1 MCGSR
6 RRGLACREPPPR
18 DRAIA
23 AAEGE
28 TSTMDDQRSKLTLA
42 ERLYLPEILRGLK
55 LTLSHL
61 FRPKVT
67 MEYPEERWELPPN
80 FRGAPALV
88 KDQDGRE
95 KCVACYLCQEICPP
109 QAITI
114 VAGELP
120 GSNVEKYPV
129 AFDIDMLRCIYCGF
143 CEDVCPEEAIFLTK
157 EFELAGYS
165 REEMI
170 FNKEKLLALGGVRYD
185 PIKKW
190 AHK

>member
-1 MCGSR
+1 MM
-6 RRGLACREPPPR
+6 A
-18 DRAIA
+18 
-23 AAEGE
+23 
-28 TSTMDDQRSKLTLA
+28 DQHDKLTLS
-42 ERLYLPEILRGLK
+42 ERLYIPEILRGLK

-61 FRPKVT
+61 FQPKVT
-67 MEYPEERWELPPN
+67 MEYPEQRWDLPPN
-80 FRGAPALV
+80 YRGAPALV

-95 KCVACYLCQEICPP
+95 KCVACFLCQEICPP

-114 VAGELP
+114 VGRELQA
-120 GSNVEKYPV
+120 SNVEKYPV
-129 AFDIDMLRCIYCGF
+129 SFDIDMLRCIYCGF

-157 EFELAGYS
+157 TFELAGYT

-170 FNKEKLLALGGVRYD
+170 FGKEKLYQLGGVRYD

>member
-1 MCGSR
+1 MH
-6 RRGLACREPPPR
+6 
-18 DRAIA
+18 DHQ
-23 AAEGE
+23 GE
-28 TSTMDDQRSKLTLA
+28 LTFA
-42 ERLYLPEILRGLK
+42 ERLYIPEILRGLK
-55 LTLSHL
+55 LTLIHL

-95 KCVACYLCQEICPP
+95 KCVACFLCQEICPP

-114 VAGELP
+114 VGGELP
-120 GSNVEKYPV
+120 GSEVEKYPLS
-129 AFDIDMLRCIYCGF
+129 FEIDMLRCIYCGF

-157 EFELAGYS
+157 TFELAGYS

-170 FNKEKLLALGGVRYD
+170 FGKEKLYTLGGVRHD

-190 AHK
+190 DKK

>member
-1 MCGSR
+1 
-6 RRGLACREPPPR
+6 
-18 DRAIA
+18 
-23 AAEGE
+23 
-28 TSTMDDQRSKLTLA
+28 MDDRQGKLTLA
-42 ERLYLPEILRGLK
+42 EWLYIPEILRGLK

-67 MEYPEERWELPPN
+67 MEYPEERWELPAN

-95 KCVACYLCQEICPP
+95 KCVACFLCQEICPP

-114 VAGELP
+114 VGGELP
-120 GSNVEKYPV
+120 GSKVEKYPL

-157 EFELAGYS
+157 NFELAGYN
-165 REEMI
+165 RDEMI
-170 FNKEKLLALGGVRYD
+170 FDKEKLYHLGGMRYD

-190 AHK
+190 DHK

>member
-1 MCGSR
+1 M
-6 RRGLACREPPPR
+6 
-18 DRAIA
+18 
-23 AAEGE
+23 
-28 TSTMDDQRSKLTLA
+28 TDQHEKLTLA
-42 ERLYLPEILRGLK
+42 ERLYIPEILRGLR
-55 LTLSHL
+55 LTLSHI

-67 MEYPEERWELPPN
+67 MEYPEERWDLPPN

-95 KCVACYLCQEICPP
+95 KCVACFLCQEVCPP

-114 VAGELP
+114 VGGELQ
-120 GSNVEKYPV
+120 GSNVEKFPTS
-129 AFDIDMLRCIYCGF
+129 FDIDMLRCIYCGF

-157 EFELAGYS
+157 TFELAGYS

-170 FNKEKLLALGGVRYD
+170 FHKEKLYELGGVRYD

>member
-1 MCGSR
+1 
-6 RRGLACREPPPR
+6 
-18 DRAIA
+18 
-23 AAEGE
+23 
-28 TSTMDDQRSKLTLA
+28 MDDRQDKLTLA
-42 ERLYLPEILRGLK
+42 EWLYIPEILRGLK

-67 MEYPEERWELPPN
+67 MEYPEERWELPAN

-95 KCVACYLCQEICPP
+95 KCVACFLCQEICPP

-114 VAGELP
+114 VGGELA
-120 GSNVEKYPV
+120 GSKVEKYPL
-129 AFDIDMLRCIYCGF
+129 AFEIDMLRCIYCGF

-157 EFELAGYS
+157 NFELAGYN
-165 REEMI
+165 RDEMI
-170 FNKEKLLALGGVRYD
+170 FDKERLYHLGGVRFD

-190 AHK
+190 DHK

>member
-1 MCGSR
+1 
-6 RRGLACREPPPR
+6 
-18 DRAIA
+18 
-23 AAEGE
+23 
-28 TSTMDDQRSKLTLA
+28 MDDRQGKLTLA
-42 ERLYLPEILRGLK
+42 EWLYIPEILRGLK

-67 MEYPEERWELPPN
+67 MEYPEERWELPAN

-95 KCVACYLCQEICPP
+95 KCVACFLCQEICPP

-114 VAGELP
+114 VGGELP
-120 GSNVEKYPV
+120 GSKVEKYPL
-129 AFDIDMLRCIYCGF
+129 AFEIDMLRCIYCGF

-157 EFELAGYS
+157 NFELAGYN
-165 REEMI
+165 RDEMI
-170 FNKEKLLALGGVRYD
+170 FDKEKLYHLGGMRYD

-190 AHK
+190 DHK

>member
-1 MCGSR
+1 M
-6 RRGLACREPPPR
+6 
-18 DRAIA
+18 
-23 AAEGE
+23 
-28 TSTMDDQRSKLTLA
+28 MDDRQSKLTLA

-61 FRPKVT
+61 FRAKVT
-67 MEYPEERWELPPN
+67 MQYPEERWDVPPN

-114 VAGELP
+114 VAGELQ

-157 EFELAGYS
+157 HFELAGYS
-165 REEMI
+165 RDEMI
-170 FNKEKLLALGGVRYD
+170 FDKEKLYQLGGVRYD

>member
-1 MCGSR
+1 M
-6 RRGLACREPPPR
+6 R
-18 DRAIA
+18 DHQ
-23 AAEGE
+23 G
-28 TSTMDDQRSKLTLA
+28 KLTLA
-42 ERLYLPEILRGLK
+42 ERLYVPEILRGLK

-95 KCVACYLCQEICPP
+95 KCVACFLCQEICPP

-114 VAGELP
+114 VGGELP
-120 GSNVEKYPV
+120 GSNVEKYPLS
-129 AFDIDMLRCIYCGF
+129 FEIDMLRCIFCGF

-157 EFELAGYS
+157 TFELAGYT

-170 FNKEKLLALGGVRYD
+170 FDKEKLYQLGGVRYD
-185 PIKKW
+185 PVKKW
-190 AHK
+190 DNK

>member
-1 MCGSR
+1 MG
-6 RRGLACREPPPR
+6 
-18 DRAIA
+18 DRQ
-23 AAEGE
+23 G
-28 TSTMDDQRSKLTLA
+28 KLTLG
-42 ERLYLPEILRGLK
+42 EWLYIPEILRGLK

-67 MEYPEERWELPPN
+67 MEYPEERWELPAN

-95 KCVACYLCQEICPP
+95 KCVACFLCQEICPP

-114 VAGELP
+114 VGGELP
-120 GSNVEKYPV
+120 GSRVEKYPL

-157 EFELAGYS
+157 NFELAGYN
-165 REEMI
+165 RDEMI
-170 FNKEKLLALGGVRYD
+170 FDKEKLYHLGGVRYD

>member
-1 MCGSR
+1 MGDR
-6 RRGLACREPPPR
+6 R
-18 DRAIA
+18 D
-23 AAEGE
+23 
-28 TSTMDDQRSKLTLA
+28 KLTRA
-42 ERLYLPEILRGLK
+42 EWLYIPEILRGLK
-55 LTLSHL
+55 LTFSHL

-67 MEYPEERWELPPN
+67 MEYPEERWELPAN

-95 KCVACYLCQEICPP
+95 KCVACFLCQEICPP

-114 VAGELP
+114 VGGELP
-120 GSNVEKYPV
+120 GSKVEKYPL

-157 EFELAGYS
+157 NFELAGYN
-165 REEMI
+165 RDEMI
-170 FNKEKLLALGGVRYD
+170 FDKEKLYQLGGVRYD

-190 AHK
+190 DQK